1 MMKRI
6 LTMSLLAASVVA
18 CDPYSDYSFKSGT
31 PNIKTV
37 SLLSHGSG
45 LGFSGAASGS
55 DWTMDVGCAAICA
68 AIGSGQDPI
77 ADGYFDPDVESAPMT
92 NVVLFV
98 TFDRQIDGAA
108 VQTALDDCT
117 PAGDWLAVAGPALAV
132 GDIWQSCYSPS
143 SPTDVEGGS
152 AVLFANTGAAAGW
165 GLSGELADPAVDPTD
180 YVFTGT
186 LAGATVNVT
195 LHREDVNGCGV
206 CP

>member
-6 LTMSLLAASVVA
+6 LMMSLLAASVVA
-18 CDPYSDYSFKSGT
+18 CDPYSSYEFKSGT
-31 PNIKTV
+31 PAIKTV

-45 LGFSGAASGS
+45 LGFSGTASGAA
-55 DWTMDVGCAAICA
+55 WTMDVGCAALCA
-68 AIGSGQDPI
+68 VVGSGTDPLT
-77 ADGYFDPDVESAPMT
+77 YFDPDVESAPMT

-117 PAGDWLAVAGPALAV
+117 PTGDWLGVAGPALAA
-132 GDIWQSCYSPS
+132 GDVWQSCYSPGS
-143 SPTDVEGGS
+143 ATDVEGGS
-152 AVLFANTGAAAGW
+152 AVVFANAGAADGW
-165 GLSGELADPAVDPTD
+165 GGSGELADPAVNPAD

-186 LAGATVNVT
+186 VAGATVNVT